1 MQRLRYARGVIKSN
15 LGDAVCV
22 LSKKPG
28 VPGRRRGGPVLTN
41 PTTRV
46 PLRQAAMPLPDGA
59 GLTHRGRIRERN
71 EDSILTDPD
80 GTLWAVSDG
89 MGGYG
94 YGDIASDITVDCLAA
109 IPDDTP
115 DPVASLVNQLRHA
128 NAQVRARAVE
138 LGAGV
143 MGATAVA
150 VIVARAMAHVAWVGD
165 SRAYLL
171 RHGSLRLLTRDHT
184 VVQDMVDRGE
194 LAPEAAAR
202 HPESHVIT
210 RAVGGD
216 AEIDVDVTTVLLSAG
231 DRILLCSDGLYGCVF
246 EHRIAQILGEAATPE
261 DACRHL
267 VTDALE
273 AGAPDNVSVIVLHL
287 VAG

>member
-1 MQRLRYARGVIKSN
+1 
-15 LGDAVCV
+15 
-22 LSKKPG
+22 
-28 VPGRRRGGPVLTN
+28 LTN

-46 PLRQAAMPLPDGA
+46 PLAQARMPWPEGA
-59 GLTHRGRIRERN
+59 GLTHRGMVRERN

-94 YGDIASDITVDCLAA
+94 YGDIASDITVDCLAT
-109 IPDDTP
+109 IPDDAP
-115 DPVASLVNQLRHA
+115 DFVASLVDQLRLA
-128 NAQVRARAVE
+128 NMRVRDRAAE

-150 VIVARAMAHVAWVGD
+150 VIVARAIAHVAWVGD

-184 VVQDMVDRGE
+184 VVQDLVDRGE
-194 LAPEAAAR
+194 LSPEAASR
-202 HPESHVIT
+202 HPEAHVIT
-210 RAVGGD
+210 RAVGG
-216 AEIDVDVTTVLLSAG
+216 EEHLEVDVTSVLLASG
-231 DRILLCSDGLYGCVF
+231 DWILLCSDGLYGCVYEARF
-246 EHRIAQILGEAATPE
+246 AQVLSEAATPE
-261 DACRHL
+261 DACRRL

-273 AGAPDNVSVIVLHL
+273 AGAPDNVSVIALRMVS
-287 VAG
+287 G